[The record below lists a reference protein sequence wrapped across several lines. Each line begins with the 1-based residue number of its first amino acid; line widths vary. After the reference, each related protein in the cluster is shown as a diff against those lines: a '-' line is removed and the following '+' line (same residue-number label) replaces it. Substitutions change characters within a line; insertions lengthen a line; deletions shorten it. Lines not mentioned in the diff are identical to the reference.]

1 MTHDDIIKLARE
13 AGYEIQC
20 LDGIDEVMDGD
31 GYLIQ
36 TDQIERFATLVEAAA
51 IDKAHKS
58 FCAELRQMHD
68 AYALSS
74 HPGVLRTRGK
84 TK

>member
-1 MTHDDIIKLARE
+1 MTQDDIIRMAQK
-13 AGYEIQC
+13 AGVTEEEFG
-20 LDGIDEVMDGD
+20 LGVSWGD
-31 GYLIQ
+31 L
-36 TDQIERFATLVEAAA
+36 ERFATLVEAAA